1 MGLIN
6 YKALIALSTH
16 TKQCT
21 AVDKS
26 LRLQEIQ
33 DQNFFLNIRNL
44 KISWE
49 RLESNPGRLGAKRE
63 RYLCAMPTPHF
74 DLDLPISLNRNTY
87 L

>member
-1 MGLIN
+1 MGSIN
-6 YKALIALSTH
+6 YKALIALS
-16 TKQCT
+16 
-21 AVDKS
+21 KS